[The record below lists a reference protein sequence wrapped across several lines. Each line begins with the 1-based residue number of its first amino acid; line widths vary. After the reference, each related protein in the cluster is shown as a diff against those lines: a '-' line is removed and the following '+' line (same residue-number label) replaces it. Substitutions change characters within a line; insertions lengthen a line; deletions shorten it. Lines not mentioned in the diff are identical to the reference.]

1 MSDYTPPL
9 ADIKFAMEAI
19 ADLGAIVASDR
30 YSGADEATVEGI
42 LAEAGRF
49 IAEVIAPANRD
60 GDTIGSKWQPGGK
73 VTVPPSF
80 EAAYAKWVESGFGA
94 MSFDPNFGGG
104 GLPWIASIAVQEMLT
119 SANMGFS
126 LCPLLTQ
133 GAIEA
138 IHVHGSEEQKAAY
151 LPKMLTGEWTGTMN
165 LTEPQAGSDVGAVI
179 SKAEPADD
187 VAPGAWRISGQKI
200 YITWGEHDMA
210 SNIVHLVLAR
220 TPGAAPGTKGISMFL
235 VPKFFVN
242 ADGSLGDRNAVQCL
256 STEHKMGIHGSPT
269 CVMLYEDAIGWLVGG
284 ENEGMRNMFTMMNN
298 ARLSVGL
305 QGLALAERAYQQ
317 ALQYSVDRQQGRA
330 IGAPA
335 GAPSP
340 IIEHPDVRRM
350 LMTQRAWID
359 ALRAL
364 IYTNAAA
371 IDLGAAARTA
381 GDRDG
386 ARTWQELTE
395 LLIPLSKSLSTD
407 VGCEMTSLALQVH
420 GGMGF
425 VEETGAAQ
433 HVRDIRISPIYEGTN
448 GIQAADLVGRKLAMR
463 GGAVITDLLDEF
475 DGRGAALARVE
486 GCAAYAEQLSHVTAL
501 CRTATAHLGEVA
513 ATDPRTLL
521 SASSPYLRLLGT
533 TVCAGL
539 LAKGVLAA
547 AGKDDDYHRA
557 RIASARFFGEQI
569 LPTVSGLLPS
579 ILASGAPLYELSAS
593 QLASR

>member
-80 EAAYAKWVESGFGA
+80 EGAYAKWVESGFGA
-94 MSFDPNFGGG
+94 MSFDPDFGGG

-138 IHVHGSEEQKAAY
+138 IHVHGSDEQKATY

-220 TPGAAPGTKGISMFL
+220 TPGSAPGTKGISMFL

-242 ADGSLGDRNAVQCL
+242 ADGSLGDRNSVQCL

-317 ALQYSVDRQQGRA
+317 ALLYSVDRQQGRA

-335 GAPSP
+335 GASSP

-386 ARTWQELTE
+386 ARTWQEL
-395 LLIPLSKSLSTD
+395 
-407 VGCEMTSLALQVH
+407 
-420 GGMGF
+420 
-425 VEETGAAQ
+425 
-433 HVRDIRISPIYEGTN
+433 
-448 GIQAADLVGRKLAMR
+448 
-463 GGAVITDLLDEF
+463 
-475 DGRGAALARVE
+475 
-486 GCAAYAEQLSHVTAL
+486 
-501 CRTATAHLGEVA
+501 
-513 ATDPRTLL
+513 
-521 SASSPYLRLLGT
+521 
-533 TVCAGL
+533 
-539 LAKGVLAA
+539 
-547 AGKDDDYHRA
+547 
-557 RIASARFFGEQI
+557 
-569 LPTVSGLLPS
+569 
-579 ILASGAPLYELSAS
+579 
-593 QLASR
+593 

>member
-30 YSGADEATVEGI
+30 YSGADEATVEGV

-60 GDTIGSKWQPGGK
+60 GDTIGSKWQPGGT

-80 EAAYAKWVESGFGA
+80 EAAYTKWVESGFGA
-94 MSFDPNFGGG
+94 MSFDPDFGGG
-104 GLPWIASIAVQEMLT
+104 GLPWIVSIAVQEMLT

-138 IHVHGSEEQKAAY
+138 IHVHGSDEQKATY
-151 LPKMLTGEWTGTMN
+151 LPRMLTGEWTGTMN
-165 LTEPQAGSDVGAVI
+165 LTEPQAGSDVGAVT
-179 SKAEPADD
+179 SRAEPAGD

-220 TPGAAPGTKGISMFL
+220 TPGSAPGTKGISMFL

-242 ADGSLGDRNAVQCL
+242 ADGSLGDRNSVQCL
-256 STEHKMGIHGSPT
+256 STEHKMGVHGSPT

-335 GAPSP
+335 GASSP

-386 ARTWQELTE
+386 ARAWQELTE

-407 VGCEMTSLALQVH
+407 VGCEMTSLALQIH

-433 HVRDIRISPIYEGTN
+433 HVRDIRIAPIYEGTN

-475 DGRGAALARVE
+475 DGRSAGLSQVE
-486 GCAAYAEQLSHVTAL
+486 GCVAYAEQLTRAIAL
-501 CRTATAHLGEVA
+501 SRTATAHLGEVA

-579 ILASGAPLYELSAS
+579 ILASGAPLYELSAA
-593 QLASR
+593 QLTSR